1 MSSYPRQLIVLLLV
15 LASCDLTFA
24 QGRDLTPDR
33 VNSRVQSSAV
43 EILINGRL
51 SGSGAV
57 IDRSGIVVTAAHV
70 VADPN
75 ARIQVLFPD
84 HRKLTA
90 QIHAKDAGH
99 DVILLTLPKQST
111 GYVALQPARRT
122 VTPGSKV
129 FMVGSPLFRHRQLFT
144 GTVTQA
150 HTSAEFLNPQYVEV
164 FYIQASSP
172 HGTSGAAWVNGQ
184 GQYIGIQSAM
194 LWVKDA
200 PQGIA
205 FASPLSA
212 IEDLLRNPRIVGTP
226 SAGFAVEEL
235 WEQSPEFLANVP
247 PELNGLV
254 IRFLLKGSPFE
265 QAKIPTGTIITHI
278 DAKALNTRDEF
289 VKQIRRRKIDDTIQ
303 FTVRDANGKNE
314 RIIEMKLGKLQ

>member
-1 MSSYPRQLIVLLLV
+1 MRSHPRPIILLL
-15 LASCDLTFA
+15 LLFASCGRIIA
-24 QGRDLTPDR
+24 QGRELTPDR
-33 VNSRVQSSAV
+33 VNSRVQAAAV

-70 VADPN
+70 VANPN
-75 ARIQVLFPD
+75 ARIEILFPD
-84 HRKLTA
+84 NQKLTA
-90 QIHAKDAGH
+90 KIHAKDAGH
-99 DVILLTLPKQST
+99 DVILLTLPKQSG

-122 VTPGSKV
+122 VTVGSKV
-129 FMVGSPLFRHRQLFT
+129 FMVASPLFRHRQLFT

-150 HTSAEFLNPQYVEV
+150 HASAEFLNPQYVEV
-164 FYIQASSP
+164 FYIQTASP
-172 HGTSGAAWVNGQ
+172 HGTSGAAWVNSQ

-194 LWVKDA
+194 LWVKNA

-205 FASPLSA
+205 FAAPLSA
-212 IEDLLRNPRIVGTP
+212 IEDLLENPRIVGTP

-235 WEQSPEFLANVP
+235 WEQSPEFLATVP
-247 PELNGLV
+247 PELSGLV

-278 DAKALNTRDEF
+278 DTKALNTRDEF
-289 VKQIRRRKIDDTIQ
+289 VKQIRSRKIDDTIQ
-303 FTVRDANGKNE
+303 FTIRDADGTNE
-314 RIIEMKLGKLQ
+314 RIVEMKLGKLQ